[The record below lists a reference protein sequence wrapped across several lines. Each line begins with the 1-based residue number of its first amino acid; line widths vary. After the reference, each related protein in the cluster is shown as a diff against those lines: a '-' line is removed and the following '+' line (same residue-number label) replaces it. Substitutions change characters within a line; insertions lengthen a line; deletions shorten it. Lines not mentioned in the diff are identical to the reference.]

1 MQTIGERIRHLRE
14 ARELSQQDLA
24 VLTGLQRGNISH
36 YERNKVKPSAEAIV
50 QLASVLGVTSDW
62 LLTGRQAI
70 SPEAGAAVGSAH
82 RQDLHLLHSPAEQA
96 SGQGKT
102 VPSLQSGEDLGESER
117 AELLLF
123 SEFLRYRQQ
132 RSSSQR
138 PPERTGGSE
147 VECGEL
153 IREAGSAYL
162 PVFSWAT
169 DASPVLP
176 DAVWEGFV
184 PLDTPHSTSR
194 CLAVRMES
202 GDLLAA
208 GIAAGDLLVVSY
220 RERPAPG
227 EAALL
232 RVGNKTVI
240 GEWPADGLTPMRDRH
255 GQAESESATD
265 KDGSPV
271 LIGRIVRV
279 EKTNRT
285 GSKHDGE

>member
-1 MQTIGERIRHLRE
+1 VQTIGERIRHLRE
-14 ARELSQQDLA
+14 ARELSQQELA

-50 QLASVLGVTSDW
+50 QLAAVLGVTSDW

-70 SPEAGAAVGSAH
+70 SLETGDAADSA
-82 RQDLHLLHSPAEQA
+82 RLEDPRRLRALTEQA
-96 SGQGKT
+96 
-102 VPSLQSGEDLGESER
+102 PPRLLPGEELGESEQ

-132 RSSSQR
+132 WNS
-138 PPERTGGSE
+138 PERSPAQSGSSE
-147 VECGEL
+147 AGEKGCGEL
-153 IREAGSAYL
+153 VREVGSTYL
-162 PVFSWAT
+162 PVFSRAT

-184 PLDTPHSTSR
+184 PLDTPHSASQCFAFR
-194 CLAVRMES
+194 VES
-202 GDLLAA
+202 GDLPAA
-208 GIAAGDLLVVSY
+208 GISAGDLLVVSY

-232 RVGNKTVI
+232 RVGNRTAI
-240 GEWPADGLTPMRDRH
+240 GEWPADGPTPPRDRH
-255 GQAESESATD
+255 GQVESGSAAD
-265 KDGSPV
+265 KDGGPV

-279 EKTNRT
+279 EKTNHV